1 MQLDMLIMPNLAK
14 MEFSMNQNIGKMKCH
29 EFNHFISN
37 DIYTTGPIIFSKE
50 VTGLD
55 EVSYTTYIALN
66 DEIEAIPELNIEYVP
81 SLEVFLQYLIDALR
95 MLILIKYIRTL
106 KTMLLKMM

>member
-1 MQLDMLIMPNLAK
+1 
-14 MEFSMNQNIGKMKCH
+14 MKCH
-29 EFNHFISN
+29 EFNHFLSQMIFILLDQLS
-37 DIYTTGPIIFSKE
+37 FSKE